1 MGGSE
6 LLRYGY
12 ITNGLADHTLEQ
24 GIELLA
30 EAGYQGIGITL
41 DHHHLDPF
49 QVTDSRL
56 AEIGER
62 LRARNLEPVIET
74 GARYALDPQRKHW
87 PSLVSSDAANR
98 QRRVEYYRRA
108 MEIAG
113 AIGAKTVSLW
123 SGVAEKGIDSEANR
137 NHLVTAL
144 EEVVVD
150 ACASGISIG
159 FEPEPGMVI
168 ESLADWRWL
177 REQVTGSALGL
188 TLDLGHLAVTESVPL
203 ELSMATVIEDV
214 IHVHVDDCK
223 DGVHQHLEP
232 GAGEIDFDPL
242 LQLLVEQGYSGL
254 ALVELSRDSHRA
266 PELIERTIRYL
277 QAVVA
282 KVNSRTGNNS
292 RKGPV

>member
-1 MGGSE
+1 
-6 LLRYGY
+6 
-12 ITNGLADHTLEQ
+12 
-24 GIELLA
+24 
-30 EAGYQGIGITL
+30 
-41 DHHHLDPF
+41 
-49 QVTDSRL
+49 V
-56 AEIGER
+56 
-62 LRARNLEPVIET
+62 
-74 GARYALDPQRKHW
+74 
-87 PSLVSSDAANR
+87 
-98 QRRVEYYRRA
+98 
-108 MEIAG
+108 

-123 SGVAEKGIDSEANR
+123 SGVAEKGIDSKTSR
-137 NHLVTAL
+137 NHLVMAL
-144 EEVVVD
+144 EEVLAD
-150 ACASGISIG
+150 ACGSGISIG
-159 FEPEPGMVI
+159 FEPEPGMEI

-203 ELSMATVIEDV
+203 EVSMASVIEDV

-277 QAVVA
+277 HAVEA
-282 KVNSRTGNNS
+282 KVNSKTGNNS
-292 RKGPV
+292 RKGTV